1 MSTTSVTIGANES
14 TRRATDTMAED
25 FGFDTSPITH
35 AFRKQV
41 EREQVI
47 PPGPECPEPNNESL
61 ESIREAERI
70 VAEKRPGYTTAEEMF
85 DAMGAHQLDA
95 RGIPVRPMAGS
106 ADVDLQAG
114 TTIASRG
121 LQDAVKDA
129 LARAGMVIKA

>member
-1 MSTTSVTIGANES
+1 MGTTSVTIGANES
-14 TRRATDTMAED
+14 MRRAAGTIAED

-70 VAEKRPGYTTAEEMF
+70 VTEKRPGYATAEEMSN
-85 DAMGAHQLDA
+85 AMGAYQLGA
-95 RGIPVRPMAGS
+95 RGTPVRPMADS
-106 ADVDLQAG
+106 ADIDPQSGA
-114 TTIASRG
+114 TIASRE
-121 LQDAVKDA
+121 L
-129 LARAGMVIKA
+129 

>member
-14 TRRATDTMAED
+14 TRRAANAMAKD

-47 PPGPECPEPNNESL
+47 PLGPECPEPNNESL

-70 VAEKRPGYTTAEEMF
+70 VAEKRPGYATAEEMF
-85 DAMGAHQLDA
+85 DAMG
-95 RGIPVRPMAGS
+95 V
-106 ADVDLQAG
+106 
-114 TTIASRG
+114 
-121 LQDAVKDA
+121 
-129 LARAGMVIKA
+129 